1 MTYFITHNSLIVER
15 EREWER
21 VRECYFISC
30 RWPTTIRDDT
40 PIWDNPCLFTRVCLN
55 AKENI
60 LSLLK
65 HPLILDVWKITS
77 SPIKRVEIKPQIRTI
92 GKKWHFHP
100 ERIPIKGT
108 GNSYDISCKLK
119 FATYVNSLCT
129 GISKGYFLDE
139 FFSVQCCGSH
149 SAWWSNLQK
158 INIHHKITKPRNS
171 NIDKEIPEQSQ
182 IYIFKWI
189 FFHHVM
195 AQKSNFLHAAHC
207 K

>member
-1 MTYFITHNSLIVER
+1 MS
-15 EREWER
+15 EREWES
-21 VRECYFISC
+21 VILSAA
-30 RWPTTIRDDT
+30 DDQQLLHDT

-108 GNSYDISCKLK
+108 GNS
-119 FATYVNSLCT
+119 
-129 GISKGYFLDE
+129 
-139 FFSVQCCGSH
+139 
-149 SAWWSNLQK
+149 
-158 INIHHKITKPRNS
+158 
-171 NIDKEIPEQSQ
+171 
-182 IYIFKWI
+182 
-189 FFHHVM
+189 
-195 AQKSNFLHAAHC
+195 
-207 K
+207 